1 MEGSAARPGGQA
13 RPYLVGA
20 KADTIRLTA
29 STQLLAIGAQR
40 RGLGEADGPAAA
52 RRAPAEVVV
61 DPLPGNP
68 PGQTFPGGEIYLS
81 FPGLGDRLAA
91 QGGPRALGNRLAR
104 GALTLPDPPSGVTTK
119 ELPNQR
125 KHREPQ
131 PGRPPTCGRA

>member
-1 MEGSAARPGGQA
+1 MWKGAPRALGGQA

-91 QGGPRALGNRLAR
+91 QGGAPRA
-104 GALTLPDPPSGVTTK
+104 
-119 ELPNQR
+119 
-125 KHREPQ
+125 REPA
-131 PGRPPTCGRA
+131 GSRCSDIA

>member
-1 MEGSAARPGGQA
+1 MWKGAPRALGAKPLW
-13 RPYLVGA
+13 PYLVGA

-68 PGQTFPGGEIYLS
+68 PGQTFPGGEIYPEYVKS
-81 FPGLGDRLAA
+81 SETVAVSWFGVRW
-91 QGGPRALGNRLAR
+91 LAR
-104 GALTLPDPPSGVTTK
+104 
-119 ELPNQR
+119 
-125 KHREPQ
+125 
-131 PGRPPTCGRA
+131 

>member
-1 MEGSAARPGGQA
+1 MG
-13 RPYLVGA
+13 
-20 KADTIRLTA
+20 
-29 STQLLAIGAQR
+29 QLLLGAPPPR
-40 RGLGEADGPAAA
+40 SSSIRCRGT
-52 RRAPAEVVV
+52 
-61 DPLPGNP
+61 P

-91 QGGPRALGNRLAR
+91 QGGPAR
-104 GALTLPDPPSGVTTK
+104 SGTGWLEVALTLPDPPSGVTTK